1 MGSIFVPLAAPRHNK
16 RRRPLPLHP
25 MTHDLQAAA
34 FNLVADYPGG
44 ATVLG
49 PLIGKAAST
58 LSHEVDLRYTGA
70 KLGLHDAGKLTQVS
84 GDLRIV
90 RAFCAL
96 AGGRFQPLPA
106 DPANPHAHPL
116 AALGSMAHEFAEL
129 VSEAGAALADGQVT
143 PNELQRIQRE
153 AGGLLGALNH
163 LLALCHDACPG
174 SRA

>member
-1 MGSIFVPLAAPRHNK
+1 
-16 RRRPLPLHP
+16 
-25 MTHDLQAAA
+25 MTPPDLRAAA

-44 ATVLG
+44 ATALG

-58 LSHEVDLRYTGA
+58 LSHEVDLAYTGA
-70 KLGLHDAGKLTQVS
+70 KLGLHDAGKLTLVS

-96 AGGRFQPLPA
+96 AGGRFQPLPRQQGEA
-106 DPANPHAHPL
+106 PANPL
-116 AALGSMAHEFAEL
+116 AALGSMAREFSDL

-153 AGGLLGALNH
+153 AGDLLAALNH
-163 LLALCHDACPG
+163 LMALCHDACPG